1 MTLRFL
7 FILEDDAINSIP
19 LEENITVK
27 LSGENYKCP
36 SSNST
41 VLVGSANFKRTHNTL
56 RVTNMSFNIIMNDGQ
71 YTGSYATIPT
81 SVGVNTKTP
90 LYTVESDSIKDKKAA
105 IVMMSIASD
114 LRTVQ
119 VFTNYSGNVTGYNV
133 KTLGQV
139 TVNGL
144 PN

>member
-19 LEENITVK
+19 LEEIVTIN
-27 LSGENYKCP
+27 LSGENYKCS

-41 VLVGSANFKRTHNTL
+41 VLVGSTVFKRTHNTL
-56 RVTNMSFNIIMNDGQ
+56 QVTNMSFSIIMNDGQ
-71 YTGSYATIPT
+71 YTGGSYATMPT
-81 SVGVNTKTP
+81 SVGVNAKTP
-90 LYTVESDSIKDKKAA
+90 LYTVKSGSIKNEKTV

-114 LRTVQ
+114 LKTVQ
-119 VFTNYSGNVTGYNV
+119 VFTNYSGNITGYTV

-139 TVNGL
+139 TVNRS
-144 PN
+144 